1 LAWPKI
7 ELALRLNRLSAPAAG
22 TAGRVTSWCVL
33 ALVSVTVLLSAA
45 CGGETAGETAQSG
58 RVTVPDD
65 VSGLP
70 SGEVERRLSGLLEPG
85 QPVDGGLAAPGVE
98 PTAVPTPAIS
108 IEDILDALN
117 SGHGGVG
124 EIVISVSPS
133 MSQGLAN
140 PVLRIKTPPA
150 NGSAIVLPDGQLLFV
165 PNPGFTG
172 SDSFEY
178 ELLDG
183 AVPVFSA
190 VIEVRPPAGSAN
202 GTSEAAQ

>member
-1 LAWPKI
+1 M
-7 ELALRLNRLSAPAAG
+7 SA
-22 TAGRVTSWCVL
+22 
-33 ALVSVTVLLSAA
+33 TVMLSAA
-45 CGGETAGETAQSG
+45 CGGETAGTTAQGG

-70 SGEVERRLSGLLEPG
+70 SLEVERRLGGLIEPG

-98 PTAVPTPAIS
+98 PTIAPTPAIS

-117 SGHGGVG
+117 SGQGGVG

-133 MSQGLAN
+133 MSQGLDN
-140 PVLRIKTPPA
+140 PILRIKTPPA
-150 NGSAIVLPDGQLLFV
+150 NGNAVVLSESQLLFI

-172 SDSFEY
+172 GDSFEY

-183 AVPVFSA
+183 AAPVFSA
-190 VIEVRPPAGSAN
+190 VVEVRPPAASAS
-202 GTSEAAQ
+202 GTPEAAP